1 MMRECGG
8 LGRAGAFVG
17 AIFLSFGLTGC
28 FGPST
33 QPQEYSLGAGDSDGS
48 EEQVVDAPN
57 SVEGESAPA
66 GPTQFAAAIGDVVYF
81 EDDSAELSPVAKA
94 TLRRQVSWLRQHPDY
109 GILIEG
115 HADEWG
121 GSQHNLMLGAQRA
134 VAVKTYLEGNGIR
147 TASIPTISYGR
158 ERLVASCQA
167 SSCRKQNRRARTV
180 VSPPR

>member
-1 MMRECGG
+1 MHVCGG
-8 LGRAGAFVG
+8 FGRAGALVG
-17 AIFLSFGLTGC
+17 AICLSVGLTAC

-33 QPQEYSLGAGDSDGS
+33 QPQEYSLGAADSDGS
-48 EEQVVDAPN
+48 PEKVADAPE
-57 SVEGESAPA
+57 SVAGEAAPA
-66 GPTQFAAAIGDVVYF
+66 SSAQFAAAAGDVVYF
-81 EDDSAELSPVAKA
+81 DDDSAELSPVAKA
-94 TLRRQVSWLRQHPDY
+94 TLRRQVRWLREHPDY

-167 SSCRKQNRRARTV
+167 YSCRKQNRRARTV